1 MPAFLPI
8 PEGLEIPEGAEQ
20 FDLVTTYVMQDG
32 QLYPVAVDG
41 IAFPGLEPAA
51 EEEMAGE
58 AETETEMGAEAAMG
72 YGGATAN
79 NFLGAVEM
87 AMPKPKQK

>member
-20 FDLVTTYVMQDG
+20 FDLVTTYVVQDG

-41 IAFPGLEPAA
+41 IPFPGLEP
-51 EEEMAGE
+51 EEVET
-58 AETETEMGAEAAMG
+58 ETETEMGAEAAMG
-72 YGGATAN
+72 YGGGATPN
-79 NFLGAVEM
+79 NFMAAVEA
-87 AMPKPKQK
+87 AMKRPR